1 MADNNTVTLVITHA
15 IRPGEAARYEQWLE
29 KIMPTAARFPG
40 HLGVHVIRPTA
51 GNDTY
56 NVVIRFD
63 TLEHLNAW
71 TDSPERHRLVEE
83 IKSSLA
89 DDDKVQVHT
98 ETAFWFTPESATVKR
113 PPQWKQFLITLLVIF
128 PSTNLVPWL
137 TGMLF
142 PGLRG
147 TLPGHLLNDACVVA
161 LVVWLWM
168 PMVTKLFA
176 GWLKKA

>member
-1 MADNNTVTLVITHA
+1 M
-15 IRPGEAARYEQWLE
+15 
-29 KIMPTAARFPG
+29 
-40 HLGVHVIRPTA
+40 IRPTT

-98 ETAFWFTPESATVKR
+98 ETAFWFTPERRKPGNSMPVTHGTRLVLGKITSRVIRNCFHCGGRFTVAR
-113 PPQWKQFLITLLVIF
+113 
-128 PSTNLVPWL
+128 
-137 TGMLF
+137 
-142 PGLRG
+142 
-147 TLPGHLLNDACVVA
+147 D
-161 LVVWLWM
+161 
-168 PMVTKLFA
+168 
-176 GWLKKA
+176 